1 MPIGLKSAMAEILEG
16 WQGDLSPAW
25 RAILGPLDL
34 GFCEMDAALAIEPWE
49 PVFPVR
55 KGRHF
60 PGMPAGSHML
70 RAFDDI
76 APKDVRCVVLGQDPY
91 PEPGFATGR
100 AFEAGNLAGWGEL
113 DKMFSKSI
121 RAYMQQIYAARTD
134 STDYARSFADWPSV
148 RSALTDP
155 ANAFETPTAIADRWV
170 GEGVLLL
177 NTALTLS
184 RFQVGIDPHQSGG
197 HLRLWRPL
205 MVRTLEV
212 LATQEQPLIVLA
224 FGESAAETLALAG
237 LKPSDTLCIERRAH
251 PAFVDLLFAEP
262 NPFVSANQFLKAK
275 GLAPIA
281 W

>member
-16 WQGDLSPAW
+16 WQDDLPPAW
-25 RAILGPLDL
+25 RRALGPVEL
-34 GFCEMDAALAIEPWE
+34 GFSDIDAGLTINPWE

-55 KGRHF
+55 RGLHF

-76 APKDVRCVVLGQDPY
+76 APTQVRCVVLGQDPY

-134 STDYARSFADWPSV
+134 QPDHARSFDDWPSV

-155 ANAFETPTAIADRWV
+155 ANLFEMPTEIADRWV

-197 HLRLWRPL
+197 HLPLWRPL

-212 LATQEQPLIVLA
+212 LAQQKRPLSVLA
-224 FGESAAETLALAG
+224 FGDSAADTIERAG
-237 LKPSDTLCIERRAH
+237 LRASDTVFIERRAH
-251 PAFVDLLFAEP
+251 PAFADRLFAEP